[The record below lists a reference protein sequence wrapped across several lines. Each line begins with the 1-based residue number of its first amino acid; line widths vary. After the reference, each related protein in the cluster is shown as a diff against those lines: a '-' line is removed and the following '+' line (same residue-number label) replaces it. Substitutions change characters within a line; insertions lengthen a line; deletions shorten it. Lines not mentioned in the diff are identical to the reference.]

1 MNLQLQIGLG
11 VAIGLI
17 IGFFMILNTINTKEK
32 RLIDAYNKLNE
43 TLNIRY
49 FKLKSVL
56 NNLKLYMSEF
66 QREIADLER
75 LCDESTDVTGS
86 IDNAYQKLEL
96 ENTINYKLEEI
107 KTNMANYPAIGLDEN
122 MNNSII
128 AIAESE
134 VYVGNAITVYNTL
147 NLEYKVF
154 IETFP
159 ISFVA
164 NIVNKRKDYA
174 PFSVTQVEEFDDSY
188 IDEDELP

>member
-1 MNLQLQIGLG
+1 MSLRFQIILG
-11 VAIGLI
+11 IIIGLI
-17 IGFFMILNTINTKEK
+17 IGFFMILNTINQKEK
-32 RLIDAYNKLNE
+32 NLLEAYKKLNE

-56 NNLKLYMSEF
+56 GNLRNHMSEF
-66 QREIADLER
+66 QREINEIDA
-75 LCDESTDVTGS
+75 LCDQSINITDS
-86 IDNAYQKLEL
+86 INNAWEKLEL

-107 KTNMANYPAIGLDEN
+107 KSNMASYPSIQTDEN
-122 MNNSII
+122 MNNSIV

-154 IETFP
+154 VETFP

-164 NIVNKRKDYA
+164 NLMCKRKDYA

-188 IDEDELP
+188 IDEDEI

>member
-1 MNLQLQIGLG
+1 MSLWFQIILG
-11 VAIGLI
+11 IIIGLI
-17 IGFFMILNTINTKEK
+17 IGFFMILNTINQKEK
-32 RLIDAYNKLNE
+32 NLLEAYKKLNE

-56 NNLKLYMSEF
+56 GNLRNHMSEF
-66 QREIADLER
+66 QREINEIDT
-75 LCDESTDVTGS
+75 LCDQSINITDS
-86 IDNAYQKLEL
+86 INNAWEKLEL

-107 KTNMANYPAIGLDEN
+107 KSNMASYPSIQTDEN
-122 MNNSII
+122 MNNSIV

-154 IETFP
+154 VETFP

-164 NIVNKRKDYA
+164 NLMCKRKDYA

-188 IDEDELP
+188 IDEDEI

>member
-1 MNLQLQIGLG
+1 MSLRFQIILG
-11 VAIGLI
+11 IIIGLI
-17 IGFFMILNTINTKEK
+17 IGFFMILNTINQKEK
-32 RLIDAYNKLNE
+32 NLLEAYKKLNE

-56 NNLKLYMSEF
+56 GNLRNHMSEF
-66 QREIADLER
+66 QREINEIDT
-75 LCDESTDVTGS
+75 LCDQSINITDS
-86 IDNAYQKLEL
+86 INNAWEKLEL

-107 KTNMANYPAIGLDEN
+107 KSNMASYPSIQTDEN
-122 MNNSII
+122 MNNSIV

-154 IETFP
+154 VETFP

-164 NIVNKRKDYA
+164 NLMCKRKDYA
-174 PFSVTQVEEFDDSY
+174 PSA
-188 IDEDELP
+188 

>member
-11 VAIGLI
+11 VVIGLI

-75 LCDESTDVTGS
+75 LCDESTDITGS

-174 PFSVTQVEEFDDSY
+174 PFSVTQVEEFDDRY
-188 IDEDELP
+188 RDEDELP

>member
-1 MNLQLQIGLG
+1 MSLRFQIILG
-11 VAIGLI
+11 IIIGLI
-17 IGFFMILNTINTKEK
+17 IGFFMILNTINQKEK
-32 RLIDAYNKLNE
+32 NLLEAYQKLNE

-56 NNLKLYMSEF
+56 GNLRNHMSEF
-66 QREIADLER
+66 QREINEIDT
-75 LCDESTDVTGS
+75 LCDQSINITDS
-86 IDNAYQKLEL
+86 INNAWEKLEL

-107 KTNMANYPAIGLDEN
+107 KSNMASYPSIQTDEN
-122 MNNSII
+122 MNNSIV

-154 IETFP
+154 VETFP

-164 NIVNKRKDYA
+164 NLMCKRKDYA

-188 IDEDELP
+188 IDEDEI

>member
-1 MNLQLQIGLG
+1 MSLRFQIILG
-11 VAIGLI
+11 IIIGLI
-17 IGFFMILNTINTKEK
+17 IGFFMILNTINQKEK
-32 RLIDAYNKLNE
+32 NLLEAYKKLNE

-56 NNLKLYMSEF
+56 GNLRNHMNEF
-66 QREIADLER
+66 QREINEIDT
-75 LCDESTDVTGS
+75 LCDQSINITDS
-86 IDNAYQKLEL
+86 INNAWEKLEL

-107 KTNMANYPAIGLDEN
+107 KSNMASYPSIQTDEN
-122 MNNSII
+122 MNNSIV

-154 IETFP
+154 VETFP

-164 NIVNKRKDYA
+164 NLMCKRKDYA

-188 IDEDELP
+188 IDEDEI

>member
-1 MNLQLQIGLG
+1 MSLRFQIILG
-11 VAIGLI
+11 IIIGLI
-17 IGFFMILNTINTKEK
+17 IGFFMILNTINQKEK
-32 RLIDAYNKLNE
+32 NLLEAYKKLNE

-56 NNLKLYMSEF
+56 GNLRNHMSEF
-66 QREIADLER
+66 QREINEIDT
-75 LCDESTDVTGS
+75 LCDQSINITDS
-86 IDNAYQKLEL
+86 INNAWEKLEL

-107 KTNMANYPAIGLDEN
+107 KSNMASYPSIQTDEN
-122 MNNSII
+122 MNNSIV

-154 IETFP
+154 VETFP

-164 NIVNKRKDYA
+164 NLMCKRKDYA

-188 IDEDELP
+188 IDEDEI

>member
-1 MNLQLQIGLG
+1 MSLRFQIILG
-11 VAIGLI
+11 IIIGLI
-17 IGFFMILNTINTKEK
+17 IGFFMILNTINQKEK
-32 RLIDAYNKLNE
+32 NLLEAYKKLNE

-56 NNLKLYMSEF
+56 GNLRNHMSEF
-66 QREIADLER
+66 QREINEIDT
-75 LCDESTDVTGS
+75 LCDQSINITDS
-86 IDNAYQKLEL
+86 INNAWEKLEL

-107 KTNMANYPAIGLDEN
+107 KSNMASYPSIQTDEN
-122 MNNSII
+122 MNNSIV

-154 IETFP
+154 VETFP

-164 NIVNKRKDYA
+164 NLMCKRKDYA
-174 PFSVTQVEEFDDSY
+174 PFSVTQDEEFDVSY
-188 IDEDELP
+188 IDEDEI